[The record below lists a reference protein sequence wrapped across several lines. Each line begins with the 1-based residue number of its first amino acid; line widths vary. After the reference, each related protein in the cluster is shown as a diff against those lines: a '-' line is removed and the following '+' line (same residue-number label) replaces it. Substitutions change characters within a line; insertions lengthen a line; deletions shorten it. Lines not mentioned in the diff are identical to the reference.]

1 MDVTPNHTAT
11 PWRAEC
17 WTCHAPV
24 TVLVDDASDL
34 TGKRVVAECER
45 EEDAAF
51 IVKACGAHHKLVNA
65 LDEISAVA
73 ACSVELSDW
82 PELQQAL
89 EHARA
94 ALAAA
99 GEPV

>member
-1 MDVTPNHTAT
+1 MNVTPNHTAT

-24 TVLVDDASDL
+24 TVLIDDASDL

-51 IVKACGAHHKLVNA
+51 IVRACNAFDSMHLALVMVADTIPFQFMEPEIRKLVMDA
-65 LDEISAVA
+65 LDA
-73 ACSVELSDW
+73 AR
-82 PELQQAL
+82 PK
-89 EHARA
+89 
-94 ALAAA
+94 
-99 GEPV
+99 